1 MFFRCQV
8 VSNSLRPHEL
18 QQSMLLVLHYLL
30 EFTQTHVHFSSS
42 VIPCS
47 CPQSFPASG
56 SSPVNRLFENISV
69 QFSSVA
75 QSCPTLCD
83 PMNHS
88 TPGLPVHHKLP
99 EFTQTHVHQVSDA
112 ENIYWT
118 TKMYNKLKSYVNDI
132 NAWLSTSIIISV
144 CTVFFFK
151 FYLTMDPYLKIFLT
165 MELISWNVTCNIF
178 HC

>member
-69 QFSSVA
+69 QFSSVMSDSLWSHGMQDARPPCPSLTSRVYSNSCPLSWWCHPTSSSSVVPFPSCA
-75 QSCPTLCD
+75 QSCPASVSFPMSWFFISDGQSIRTSASASVL
-83 PMNHS
+83 PMN
-88 TPGLPVHHKLP
+88 
-99 EFTQTHVHQVSDA
+99 
-112 ENIYWT
+112 I
-118 TKMYNKLKSYVNDI
+118 
-132 NAWLSTSIIISV
+132 
-144 CTVFFFK
+144 
-151 FYLTMDPYLKIFLT
+151 
-165 MELISWNVTCNIF
+165 
-178 HC
+178 